1 MNDTSV
7 YQVTERFFGMLG
19 LAKRAGKT
27 VQGTNVICDKM
38 RAKGKPV
45 LVLTSHYASEG
56 TRKRLSSKCNF
67 YSIPYYEVDVSTE
80 KLGSILGCSGLTA
93 AVAVI
98 DAGFAEQL
106 RMECK

>member
-1 MNDTSV
+1 MSETSV

-45 LVLTSHYASEG
+45 LVLTSHYASDA
-56 TRKRLSSKCNF
+56 TRKRLLSKCNF
-67 YSIPYYEVDVSTE
+67 YSIPYMEVDVSQE

-93 AVAVI
+93 AVAVL
-98 DAGFAEQL
+98 DTGFAEQI

>member
-1 MNDTSV
+1 MCEMSV

-93 AVAVI
+93 AVAVM

>member
-1 MNDTSV
+1 MSETSV

-27 VQGTNVICDKM
+27 VQGTNVICEKM

-45 LVLTSHYASEG
+45 LVLTSHDASDA
-56 TRKRLSSKCNF
+56 TRKRLLSKCNF
-67 YSIPYYEVDVSTE
+67 YNIPYYEVDVSTE
-80 KLGSILGCSGLTA
+80 KLGSILGCSGLAA
-93 AVAVI
+93 AVAVM